1 VQAAVNYANR
11 QLQQKIKTQMLA
23 KMDKLT
29 EGKTKKK
36 AKDDGE
42 LMLGDDSSDEMDD
55 DEKLQMVVDGIW
67 LKYDIN

>member
-1 VQAAVNYANR
+1 
-11 QLQQKIKTQMLA
+11 MLA